1 MTINDNKKQSRRSAG
16 RIIAV
21 SGPVVDV
28 EFSSE
33 SEESVNLPGIYN
45 TLIVEIKLKD
55 KKIFLEVQKHM
66 NGKVARTIAL
76 SDTQGFEFGM
86 EVIDTGG
93 PLKVPVGEKL
103 LGRMI
108 NVLGE
113 PIDAKGKIGEF
124 NQPYASIHQEAP
136 ALARVSSEEKILET
150 GIKAIDVLTP
160 FLRGGK
166 IGFFGGAGVGK
177 TVLITELIHNV
188 AFQGKGY
195 SVFGGVGERSRE
207 GNDLYRELE

>member
-45 TLIVEIKLKD
+45 ALTVDLPKSSNERKRTA
-55 KKIFLEVQKHM
+55 LEVQKHM

-76 SDTQGFEFGM
+76 SDTQGLEFGM

-103 LGRMI
+103 LGR
-108 NVLGE
+108 
-113 PIDAKGKIGEF
+113 
-124 NQPYASIHQEAP
+124 
-136 ALARVSSEEKILET
+136 
-150 GIKAIDVLTP
+150 
-160 FLRGGK
+160 
-166 IGFFGGAGVGK
+166 
-177 TVLITELIHNV
+177 
-188 AFQGKGY
+188 
-195 SVFGGVGERSRE
+195 
-207 GNDLYRELE
+207 

>member
-1 MTINDNKKQSRRSAG
+1 MILDAKKDKQNKLVG

-33 SEESVNLPGIYN
+33 SGENVNLPGIYN
-45 TLIVEIKLKD
+45 ALTVEIKLKD
-55 KKIFLEVQKHM
+55 ESAFAKASADKKIFRKIFLEVQKHM
-66 NGKVARTIAL
+66 SGKVARTIAL
-76 SDTQGFEFGM
+76 SDTQGLEFGM
-86 EVIDTGG
+86 EAIDTGG
-93 PLKVPVGEKL
+93 PLKVPVGENL

-113 PIDAKGKIGEF
+113 PIDAKEKISGY

-136 ALARVSSEEKILET
+136 ALPRVSSEEKILET

-188 AFQGKGY
+188 AFQ
-195 SVFGGVGERSRE
+195 
-207 GNDLYRELE
+207 